1 MNHNIKKLDRS
12 WWRLVLWALY
22 TNVVVGSNAPSV
34 TKVGMEGDFAT
45 MMHKHIALIKVW
57 KDQSANPPLWHQI
70 DNKRL
75 RSDLFSERLAGVECP
90 ENRDSRRTV
99 TARSGTG
106 TGRPVIAERSFD
118 SWLFLWQELRQHFT
132 ELVICRTK
140 TVHRRAFAE
149 KFEDFVNLAIRWKI
163 NSVKWDPYL
172 EAQQLAIVCYR
183 SCGLE

>member
-12 WWRLVLWALY
+12 WWRVVLWALY

-57 KDQSANPPLWHQI
+57 KDQLANPPLWPQI

-90 ENRDSRRTV
+90 EYRDSRRTV

-106 TGRPVIAERSFD
+106 TGRPVIAEKSFD
-118 SWLFLWQELRQHFT
+118 SWLFFWLFFRVAATFHWIGYLSN
-132 ELVICRTK
+132 K
-140 TVHRRAFAE
+140 
-149 KFEDFVNLAIRWKI
+149 
-163 NSVKWDPYL
+163 NS
-172 EAQQLAIVCYR
+172 
-183 SCGLE
+183 SS